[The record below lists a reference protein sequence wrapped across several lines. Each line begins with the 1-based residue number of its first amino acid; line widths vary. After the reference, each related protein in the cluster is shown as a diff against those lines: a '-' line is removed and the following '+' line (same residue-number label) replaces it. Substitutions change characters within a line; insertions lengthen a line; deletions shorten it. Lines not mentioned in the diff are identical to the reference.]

1 MKKTLFAGL
10 LSCTLAL
17 AFAVPTLAHGHQT
30 CRQYPV
36 SQEAHVCR
44 ESCSYLD
51 EDGDGICEHRQSCQ
65 EDSPYRDQNSCGSG
79 RSDHHSGSGYGR
91 HCRR

>member
-10 LSCTLAL
+10 LSCTLTL

-36 SQEAHVCR
+36 SQEAHV
-44 ESCSYLD
+44 
-51 EDGDGICEHRQSCQ
+51 
-65 EDSPYRDQNSCGSG
+65 
-79 RSDHHSGSGYGR
+79 
-91 HCRR
+91 